1 MHPPPPGV
9 AAGVSLQN
17 ARRPGRRAPAALA
30 AILALAGLLA
40 AGAPPAPA
48 AAAPARKSVS
58 LLRDPVF
65 VAASERGLGH
75 LYAMRYADADR
86 QFAAIAARYPGH
98 PVGPFLRALPD
109 WWRILADP
117 HDPRHDARFEAS
129 IEQVIRNADRRL
141 DRDRNDLDGKFFKG
155 AALAFRG
162 RFRSLRGDWLAAAVD
177 CKRAL
182 ALVRDV
188 ERLDPGNADLDF
200 GLGLYDYFADVLP
213 ARYPIL
219 KPATLFMPDADRRRG
234 LRSLERV
241 ATQGRFV
248 DTESAYFL
256 LQIHMFF
263 EKDAEESLRWAHW
276 LRRRHPGN
284 SVFHELEGRLYARW
298 GRRDRARR
306 VLADV
311 LDRWQAGAPGYT
323 QAQAE
328 RALYVSAVLDMRDGE
343 HRAALGKLAQLDR
356 LPETSGQERPL
367 QTLGRLRQGMAL
379 DALGQRDAAVS
390 RYRQVLAR
398 GDVDD
403 AHQRARGHLSRP
415 FRSGEIE
422 SEPAS

>member
-1 MHPPPPGV
+1 MPV
-9 AAGVSLQN
+9 FRRRSAG
-17 ARRPGRRAPAALA
+17 RPAARTLA
-30 AILALAGLLA
+30 AFLALAGLLPA
-40 AGAPPAPA
+40 AAPPPA
-48 AAAPARKSVS
+48 AAAPARRTVS

-65 VAASERGLGH
+65 VAASERGLDH
-75 LYAMRYADADR
+75 LYAMRYAEAERD
-86 QFAAIAARYPGH
+86 FARIAARHPGH

-117 HDPRHDARFEAS
+117 HDPRHDARFEAAMERT
-129 IEQVIRNADRRL
+129 IALADRRL
-141 DRDRNDLDGKFFKG
+141 DRDRDDLDGKFFKG

-188 ERLDPGNADLDF
+188 ERLDPGNADLQF
-200 GLGLYDYFADVLP
+200 GQGLYDYFADVLP

-219 KPATLFMPDADRRRG
+219 KPATLFMPAADRRRG
-234 LRSLERV
+234 LAALERV
-241 ATQGRFV
+241 ADRGRFV

-263 EKDAEESLRWAHW
+263 EKDADESLRWAHW

-284 SVFHELEGRLYARW
+284 AVFHELEGRLYARW

-306 VLADV
+306 VFADV
-311 LDRWQAGAPGYT
+311 LDRWRDGAPGYT

-343 HRAALGKLAQLDR
+343 HRAALGRLVQLDR
-356 LPETSGQERPL
+356 LPEAAGRERPL

-379 DALGQRDAAVS
+379 DALGQRSAAVAH
-390 RYRQVLAR
+390 YRQVLAR

-403 AHQRARGHLSRP
+403 SHQRARGHLARP
-415 FRSGEIE
+415 FRGADIE